1 MKYALKISEVS
12 FSETH
17 FKSLPMSYFG
27 EQKGV
32 FLLVLSVTVSEFLS
46 IHDCW
51 FILYCINAIK
61 FCFLIGSFN

>member
-46 IHDCW
+46 IHDC
-51 FILYCINAIK
+51 
-61 FCFLIGSFN
+61 